1 MDSLSA
7 SEPSGFATLT
17 VSLIVVCVLFPMLA
31 TVAVVLRFFTRRKF
45 SISVKADDWIILP
58 ALLISITLC
67 VLCIIGAVCGGV
79 GGPSVAL
86 TPDEA
91 TTLAKITY
99 AVAIVYP
106 AALPTIKFSILL
118 FYKRLFLD
126 RYFLILQ
133 YCIGIFIL
141 ICWISVEFATIF
153 QCTPIAA
160 NWTAE
165 GSCIAEAAMYDIL
178 SAANVF
184 SDVFILVMPWPIIL
198 KLQVTKQKK
207 IQLLGIFLLGS
218 FTCLAGTMSF
228 VYVILDGH
236 SSTQANLSH
245 FTGYL
250 FIWFCLEA
258 NIGIICAC
266 LPAISPLWIQ
276 PYRLSRSLTSLK
288 SRLRTSIPLNQPGE
302 STSRKSSHS
311 TFIFRANSNVG
322 LMTEDPGGKQGDT
335 SDSPVDVG
343 GLVPRDVEAQWRRQE
358 FSGCTAVSENGTA
371 HEADRSPFE
380 QMDFVNKEVGMPDGL
395 QELAASALMPGM
407 ARGHGVYEMP
417 TIVEVPPA
425 EHPEARETPQELGD
439 SSAVPVAAVVHEV
452 QGSEVGEWA

>member
-1 MDSLSA
+1 MDSSSA
-7 SEPSGFATLT
+7 SEPSGFASLT

-31 TVAVVLRFFTRRKF
+31 TLAVGLRFFTRRKF

-58 ALLISITLC
+58 ALFVAIMLC
-67 VLCIIGAVCGGV
+67 VACIIGAVRGGV

-91 TTLAKITY
+91 TILAKITY

-106 AALPTIKFSILL
+106 SALPIIKFSILL
-118 FYKRLFLD
+118 FYKRLFQD

-141 ICWISVEFATIF
+141 ICWISEEFATIF

-198 KLQVTKQKK
+198 KLQVRKQKK

-228 VYVILDGH
+228 VYVVLDGH
-236 SSTQANLSH
+236 PSTHANLSH

-250 FIWFCLEA
+250 YIWFCIET

-266 LPAISPLWIQ
+266 LPAISPLWIR

-288 SRLRTSIPLNQPGE
+288 SHLRTSIPLNRPDE
-302 STSRKSSHS
+302 STSRTSSHS
-311 TFIFRANSNVG
+311 TFIFRANSNAG
-322 LMTEDPGGKQGDT
+322 LMSEDAGGKQGDK

-343 GLVPRDVEAQWRRQE
+343 DQVPRDVEAQWRRQE
-358 FSGCTAVSENGTA
+358 FSGCTAVSKDGTVY
-371 HEADRSPFE
+371 EADRFPFE
-380 QMDFVNKEVGMPDGL
+380 QIDFANKETEVLEGP
-395 QELAASALMPGM
+395 QELAASIQVPEK
-407 ARGHGVYEMP
+407 ARGHEVHEMP
-417 TIVEVPPA
+417 AIVEVPLVVR
-425 EHPEARETPQELGD
+425 EEALGTLQELGD
-439 SSAVPVAAVVHEV
+439 SSAVSEDVGVYEV
-452 QGSEVGEWA
+452 QGSEVAERE